1 MDRCFEVSGEVL
13 SKFPISSRGGE
24 KTALEN
30 RGLDLRPMGSDLA
43 LPVSP
48 SVCDYLC
55 DNSCTQIVVKTFKR
69 NQIIYVLT
77 VLRTEVVGLCV
88 YFDRELG

>member
-1 MDRCFEVSGEVL
+1 MKEGHGQMFVSGEVL
-13 SKFPISSRGGE
+13 SKFPISVRGGE

-48 SVCDYLC
+48 SVCD
-55 DNSCTQIVVKTFKR
+55 
-69 NQIIYVLT
+69 
-77 VLRTEVVGLCV
+77 
-88 YFDRELG
+88 